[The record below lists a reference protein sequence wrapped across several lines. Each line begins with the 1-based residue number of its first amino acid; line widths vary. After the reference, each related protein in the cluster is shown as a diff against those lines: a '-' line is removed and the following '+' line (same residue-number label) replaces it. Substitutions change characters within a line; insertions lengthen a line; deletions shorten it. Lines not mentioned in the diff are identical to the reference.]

1 MGSNDLHETMKW
13 SWKVFLIHCCLLAVL
28 SLAGTWISGQI
39 LEDQKLVIS
48 ESEQVPLAMFFG
60 SLGASLLLSIV
71 GAFRGWRL
79 SHLLAAVTIVAGLF
93 GGSVAAATVVLILAA
108 IVSLML
114 AKTVQVL
121 LYYFPASHP
130 SPDSDS
136 EQADAA
142 GQSETH

>member
-1 MGSNDLHETMKW
+1 MGSNDRHETMKW
-13 SWKVFLIHCCLLAVL
+13 SWKVLLIHCCLLAVF
-28 SLAGTWISGQI
+28 SFAGNLISGHI
-39 LEDQKLVIS
+39 FEDEKLVIS
-48 ESEQVPLAMFFG
+48 ESEQIPLAMFFG
-60 SLGASLLLSIV
+60 SLGASLLLCIV

-93 GGSVAAATVVLILAA
+93 GGSVAAATFVLILAA

-121 LYYFPASHP
+121 PYYFPASH
-130 SPDSDS
+130 SSQDSDS
-136 EQADAA
+136 EQADAS